1 MKVSFL
7 VEKVITSYFSAE
19 KRQNKRMKL
28 LKTSL
33 LALVA
38 AKNKNQTLVSEQTYN
53 NLPAGHPLLRLE
65 SLNQEVEAI
74 LRQWFTK
81 GAKPVTD

>member
-1 MKVSFL
+1 
-7 VEKVITSYFSAE
+7 
-19 KRQNKRMKL
+19 MKL
-28 LKTSL
+28 LKASL

-38 AKNKNQTLVSEQTYN
+38 AKNKNQTLISERTNN

-65 SLNQEVEAI
+65 SLNHEVEAI